1 MAIINHVLSMQK
13 IFVWAKRALE
23 DKYRSFMN
31 CDCMNILA
39 GYSIISAYIFIKDG
53 FIEYR
58 TLI

>member
-1 MAIINHVLSMQK
+1 MAIINHVLSMQT

-39 GYSIISAYIFIKDG
+39 GYSIILAYIFIKD
-53 FIEYR
+53 ISNTE
-58 TLI
+58 L